1 MMDVI
6 TIHAGIKVNHV
17 NINITKQILYCLA
30 DQTTLL

>member
-1 MMDVI
+1 MMHVI

-17 NINITKQILYCLA
+17 NINIAKQILHCHA